1 MDIKVPDFTK
11 LTWPLNV
18 ALVGAV
24 FSVFALIYNVSF
36 IYYGFI
42 TFAYGVMCH
51 LADTTYNFWLKD
63 KGWKSKFVFVSQIM
77 LTLLWILIL
86 LIIYR

>member
-1 MDIKVPDFTK
+1 MQIPDITK

-18 ALVGAV
+18 AFVGAA
-24 FSVFALIYNVSF
+24 FSVFALIYNVHY

-42 TFAYGVMCH
+42 TFVYGVICH
-51 LADTTYNFWLKD
+51 LVDTMYNSWLKE
-63 KGWKSKFVFVSQIM
+63 KGWKPKFVFISQIV
-77 LTLLWILIL
+77 LTALWIMIL